1 MKDLK
6 IKILNRIIECTEA
19 RDECTLKQ
27 LKREYNAK
35 INAYKAVLKWIEEEE
50 KKENEEIL

>member
-6 IKILNRIIECTEA
+6 IKILSRIIECTEF

-35 INAYKAVLKWIEEEE
+35 ITAYKTVLKWIEEEE
-50 KKENEEIL
+50 KKDEEIL

>member
-1 MKDLK
+1 MKDLR
-6 IKILNRIIECTEA
+6 IKIMNRIIECTEA

-35 INAYKAVLKWIEEEE
+35 ITAYKAVLKWIEEEE
-50 KKENEEIL
+50 KKDEEVLQ

>member
-6 IKILNRIIECTEA
+6 IKILSKIVECTEA
-19 RDECTLKQ
+19 RDGCTLKQ

-35 INAYKAVLKWIEEEE
+35 ITAYKAVLKWIEEEE
-50 KKENEEIL
+50 KKDEEVLQ